1 VPTGRCKAAD
11 GIFARGRVTLDGE
24 AVVGEGVCVHSQDAV
39 ALPSRT
45 SFESGSGLSMPDLAD
60 CQGNCSEL
68 SSPGIAEAATEAN
81 LVLPTIAEHVAHLA
95 QGFTDPGKDMAE
107 EEAFFASHP
116 LDTDLSALEELGLD
130 TSELEQGD
138 VVPLEAEVAERARAF
153 PAGLVY
159 DVSCGAK
166 RPDGVLTLGGTAVQ
180 LVAEMAEDVSS
191 TDGDDLGEGDMGDVE
206 APEDVPFEEME
217 TETAQKLRGMV
228 LVTDC
233 RVHLTD
239 MADVQGALLISTQAG
254 QGASFTADPGARA
267 GDPEL
272 GCDPALQSF
281 FMGQGTLK
289 APVGLTLSNAAF
301 VMAGN
306 IGVDPDASGAPVSH
320 HGLTLHAGG
329 TVLMS
334 GPHVMRACANAKE
347 DLLPKLNMIRFVLP
361 TDPLR

>member
-1 VPTGRCKAAD
+1 
-11 GIFARGRVTLDGE
+11 
-24 AVVGEGVCVHSQDAV
+24 
-39 ALPSRT
+39 
-45 SFESGSGLSMPDLAD
+45 MPDLAD

-81 LVLPTIAEHVAHLA
+81 LVLPTIAEHVARLA
-95 QGFTDPGKDMAE
+95 EGFTDPGEDIAE
-107 EEAFFASHP
+107 EETFFASHP
-116 LDTDLSALEELGLD
+116 LDTDLSALEELGID
-130 TSELEQGD
+130 TTELAQGD

-159 DVSCGAK
+159 EVSCGAK

-191 TDGDDLGEGDMGDVE
+191 TDGDDLGEGDMGDIE

-239 MADVQGALLISTQAG
+239 MADVQGAVLISTQAV
-254 QGASFTADPGARA
+254 QGASFTADSGARA

-272 GCDPALQSF
+272 GCDPSSQSF
-281 FMGQGTLK
+281 FMGQGNLQAT
-289 APVGLTLSNAAF
+289 VGLTLSNAAF
-301 VMAGN
+301 VMAGDV
-306 IGVDPDASGAPVSH
+306 GVDSDHSGAPVSH
-320 HGLTLHAGG
+320 HGLTLHTGG